1 MDPKKTPTPF
11 FDSSNDEINLFEL
24 LSTLW
29 EKRITIFGFIIIS
42 MLSGIFYAIT
52 TSEKWTASAIIT
64 QPEKDDLSVV
74 MNTIDKL
81 SIYGV
86 NNLPSPI
93 EIYNNFILEFN
104 KYDNKINFLKN
115 NTLGNELLNNANKN
129 YTNNQWVNS
138 IEARSL
144 DKNSVTSGITISV
157 SSKNSDD
164 ALNLLNEYTSYI
176 ISIEKNKIINNIEY
190 ERNSFLSKEE
200 TQYQIMLK
208 DAILNKA
215 SELNDLNYAFKIA
228 KAAEIFRPLKN
239 FESSGRFSIRLG
251 TQGLA
256 EKISTLNQMQI
267 FEYQPELTR
276 LKESMAKVKAIKITQ
291 LEFKPFSYLQ
301 SPLPPTIID
310 EPRLAPITILSAVV
324 GGLLGVSIA
333 LFQHLLKQ
341 RRYKVHNKQRFIEK
355 AAQ

>member
-1 MDPKKTPTPF
+1 MDLKKTPTPF
-11 FDSSNDEINLFEL
+11 FDSSNDEIDLFEL
-24 LSTLW
+24 MSTLW
-29 EKRITIFGFIIIS
+29 EKRITILGFIIIS
-42 MLSGIFYAIT
+42 MLCGIFYAIT
-52 TSEKWTASAIIT
+52 ATEKWTASAIIT
-64 QPEKDDLSVV
+64 QPQKDDLSVV

-81 SIYGV
+81 SMHGV

-93 EIYNNFILEFN
+93 EIYDNFISEFN
-104 KYDNKINFLKN
+104 KYDNKINFLTN
-115 NTLGNELLNNANKN
+115 NPLGSELLNNAHKN
-129 YTNNQWVNS
+129 HTNNKWVNS
-138 IEARSL
+138 IEARPL
-144 DKNSVTSGITISV
+144 DNNAVTSGITISV

-176 ISIEKNKIINNIEY
+176 ISIEKNRIIKNLEY
-190 ERNSFLSKEE
+190 EKTSFLSKGD

-228 KAAEIFRPLKN
+228 KAAEIVRPLTN

-256 EKISTLNQMQI
+256 EKISTINQMKI
-267 FEYQPELTR
+267 SEYQPELTK
-276 LKESMAKVKAIKITQ
+276 LKERMAKIREIKITQ
-291 LEFKPFSYLQ
+291 FEFKPFSYLQ
-301 SPLPPTIID
+301 SPLPPTTRD
-310 EPRLAPITILSAVV
+310 EPKLAQITILSTVI

-341 RRYKVHNKQRFIEK
+341 RRYKVHHRQRFIDK